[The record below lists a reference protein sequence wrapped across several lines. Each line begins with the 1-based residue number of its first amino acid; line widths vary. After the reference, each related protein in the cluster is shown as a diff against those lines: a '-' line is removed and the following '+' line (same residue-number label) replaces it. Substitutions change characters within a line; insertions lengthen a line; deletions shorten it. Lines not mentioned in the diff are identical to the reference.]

1 MEAGEVCSE
10 SALFSGEVRCHV
22 RKPCG
27 RRVYSTARRL
37 CGLDRSL
44 VRLSMD
50 NERSAVDSQVGQL

>member
-27 RRVYSTARRL
+27 RRV
-37 CGLDRSL
+37 
-44 VRLSMD
+44 
-50 NERSAVDSQVGQL
+50 